1 MEPAVLTN
9 SDKYRKLAL
18 KAASGTNT
26 QVEKFFMFPLMTGK
40 RLASPEMVLKS
51 VRSNMMTKTQDQ
63 VIMRARTRIQASGEL
78 KVEYRSSENVFFDP
92 LEDGDAASPFLA
104 STTMVVVEER
114 ADEQRWIKVLNVGFK
129 VRLLVLFQAPISSSD
144 VKDSFNLRSGC

>member
-1 MEPAVLTN
+1 
-9 SDKYRKLAL
+9 
-18 KAASGTNT
+18 
-26 QVEKFFMFPLMTGK
+26 MFPLMTGK
-40 RLASPEMVLKS
+40 HLASPEMVLKS

-78 KVEYRSSENVFFDP
+78 KVEYRSSVNVFFDP

-114 ADEQRWIKVLNVGFK
+114 AEEQRWMKVLNVGFK
-129 VRLLVLFQAPISSSD
+129 GEASCLRSVSSTNQLFSCKGLIQLEVRLLMSEGKRTAVHFLQLMAAT
-144 VKDSFNLRSGC
+144 LAYCYC

>member
-9 SDKYRKLAL
+9 CDKYRKLAL

-26 QVEKFFMFPLMTGK
+26 QGENFFYVPFDDRK
-40 RLASPEMVLKS
+40 RFASPEMVLKS

-63 VIMRARTRIQASGEL
+63 VTMRARTRIQASGEL
-78 KVEYRSSENVFFDP
+78 KVECRSSVNVFFDP

-114 ADEQRWIKVLNVGFK
+114 AEEQRWIKVLNVGFK
-129 VRLLVLFQAPISSSD
+129 VRCLVCNRFQAPICSD
-144 VKDSFNLRSGC
+144 VKD